1 MIYSPINVQE
11 YDQFLR
17 DRNNLMDE
25 NNDLNESYA
34 SLTTDYG
41 EDIDYGGKN
50 ADLNDH
56 DRTPRRYNDTT
67 WTLKVNIK
75 IFTSTL

>member
-1 MIYSPINVQE
+1 MIYSSINVQE

-34 SLTTDYG
+34 NLTTDYG
-41 EDIDYGGKN
+41 EDMVKI
-50 ADLNDH
+50 L
-56 DRTPRRYNDTT
+56 TT
-67 WTLKVNIK
+67 MTGQHEGTMIRLGR
-75 IFTSTL
+75 

>member
-1 MIYSPINVQE
+1 MIYSSINVQE

-34 SLTTDYG
+34 NLMTDYG
-41 EDIDYGGKN
+41 EDIDYGGEN
-50 ADLNDH
+50 ADLNDR
-56 DRTPRRYNDTT
+56 DRTP
-67 WTLKVNIK
+67 LKVQ
-75 IFTSTL
+75 